1 MFTLHQL
8 AKLNRQQK
16 DPTKPPVYS
25 VEDVRGFPVLLQRN
39 VWCIQRH
46 WATSPHYDLRLKVQD
61 GLPSWAIPKGLM
73 GVLLH

>member
-1 MFTLHQL
+1 
-8 AKLNRQQK
+8 
-16 DPTKPPVYS
+16 VYS